1 MSTYIHYTNLGQRP
15 IADLTA
21 KRLLKKGARLA
32 KKLNKKEDISQSE
45 DKEDDEL
52 LKTMRVA
59 TAKMNLAKR
68 VRSTRK
74 QQKNRMDNLT
84 KNKKSTPAQKKSL
97 KRAQDDQIK
106 QMKVSGAQDIKM
118 IMKSGLWEDISQS
131 DVDNLEKFA
140 DRILKKYNIDVEF
153 TRHFVDSDH

>member
-21 KRLLKKGARLA
+21 KRLLNKGARLA

-68 VRSTRK
+68 IRSTRK
-74 QQKNRMDNLT
+74 QQKNR
-84 KNKKSTPAQKKSL
+84 
-97 KRAQDDQIK
+97 
-106 QMKVSGAQDIKM
+106 
-118 IMKSGLWEDISQS
+118 
-131 DVDNLEKFA
+131 
-140 DRILKKYNIDVEF
+140 
-153 TRHFVDSDH
+153 

>member
-21 KRLLKKGARLA
+21 KRLLNKGARLA

-68 VRSTRK
+68 IKQVRT
-74 QQKNRMDNLT
+74 QQKDRMDTLI
-84 KNKKSTPAQKKSL
+84 KQKAPPERKK
-97 KRAQDDQIK
+97 QIK
-106 QMKVSGAQDIKM
+106 VQLRCPKQIGAIPQGRVRVRACQLVRPKKTVRNVFGRPFFDQNDLIIFRPK
-118 IMKSGLWEDISQS
+118 
-131 DVDNLEKFA
+131 NLDF
-140 DRILKKYNIDVEF
+140 
-153 TRHFVDSDH
+153 